1 MSVEEILNYCETA
14 LKHHEKTLDKFKAN
28 HDGSAETDKIIEY
41 QIGRI
46 ISYRDIIDNIQFDC
60 NLPLGLNKCNH
71 DTTSKDIIEQAMCLI
86 NEDENLTTR
95 VKSIAFKKLREIR
108 KMIVYSNND
117 GE

>member
-71 DTTSKDIIEQAMCLI
+71 DTTSKDIIEQAMYFI
-86 NEDENLTTR
+86 NEDESLTTG
-95 VKSIAFKKLREIR
+95 VKSIAIKKLKEIR
-108 KMIVYSNND
+108 KMIVYSSSD
-117 GE
+117 SE